1 VHVTEGPDVEKHAA
15 APEVIVRCAWCERI
29 KVDDAWIEADVEA
42 HALRSTPDAAPL
54 RSHGICP
61 DCFADLTP

>member
-1 VHVTEGPDVEKHAA
+1 VSENPDAVKRTA

-29 KVDDAWIEADVEA
+29 KVADEWIDAEVEA
-42 HALRSTPDAAPL
+42 HALRPTVDTVAL

-61 DCFADLTP
+61 DCFAELTP

>member
-1 VHVTEGPDVEKHAA
+1 MTDDPDVERQSA

-29 KVDDAWIEADVEA
+29 KVDDAWIDAEVEA
-42 HALRSTPDAAPL
+42 HALRSDSDPTVL

-61 DCFADLTP
+61 DCFAELTP

>member
-1 VHVTEGPDVEKHAA
+1 VHVTNDPDVEKHTA

-29 KVDDAWIEADVEA
+29 KVGDAWIDAEVEA
-42 HALRSTPDAAPL
+42 HALRSDPDTGVL

>member
-1 VHVTEGPDVEKHAA
+1 VIENPAGEKLTA

-29 KVDDAWIEADVEA
+29 KVDDAWIDVEVEA
-42 HALRSTPDAAPL
+42 HALRSSPEAVAL

-61 DCFADLTP
+61 DCFAQLTP

>member
-1 VHVTEGPDVEKHAA
+1 MDPDVEKHTT

-29 KVDDAWIEADVEA
+29 KVDDAWIDADVEA
-42 HALRSTPDAAPL
+42 HALRSDPDAVPL

>member
-1 VHVTEGPDVEKHAA
+1 VHVTEGPDVENRTP

-29 KVDDAWIEADVEA
+29 KVEDAWIDADVEA
-42 HALRSTPDAAPL
+42 HAFRSTPDAVAL

-61 DCFADLTP
+61 DCFAELTP

>member
-1 VHVTEGPDVEKHAA
+1 MTKDTDVEKRTA

-29 KVDDAWIEADVEA
+29 KVGDAWIDADVEA
-42 HALRSTPDAAPL
+42 HVLRSDPDAVVL

-61 DCFADLTP
+61 DCFAELTP

>member
-29 KVDDAWIEADVEA
+29 KVGDAWIDVEVEA
-42 HALRSTPDAAPL
+42 HAFRSDLEAAPL

>member
-1 VHVTEGPDVEKHAA
+1 VHVTNDPDVEKHTA

-29 KVDDAWIEADVEA
+29 KVDDAWVDADVEA
-42 HALRSTPDAAPL
+42 HALRSDPGAGTL

-61 DCFADLTP
+61 DCFAELTP

>member
-1 VHVTEGPDVEKHAA
+1 VHVTNDPDVEKHTA

-29 KVDDAWIEADVEA
+29 KVDDAWIDADVEA
-42 HALRSTPDAAPL
+42 HALRSDPGAVTL